1 MTDNNKKQSYYQ
13 KNRDA
18 LLQRAKDYY
27 ENNKEKRKEYQRN
40 KFHNM
45 NIEQINYLNEYRKA
59 TYSKLDIEKKN
70 KIREDARDKYHLV
83 KAYY

>member
-27 ENNKEKRKEYQRN
+27 ENNKQKRKEYQKNR
-40 KFHNM
+40 FHNM
-45 NIEQINYLNEYRKA
+45 NIEQRNYLNEYRKA
-59 TYSKLDIEKKN
+59 WDSKLDIEKKN
-70 KIREDARDKYHLV
+70 KIRKDARDKYHLV
-83 KAYY
+83 KAY

>member
-1 MTDNNKKQSYYQ
+1 MTNNKKQSYYQ

-27 ENNKEKRKEYQRN
+27 KNNKQKRKEYQRN
-40 KFHNM
+40 RFHNM

-59 TYSKLDIEKKN
+59 WDSKLDIEKKN
-70 KIREDARDKYHLV
+70 KIRKDARDKYHLV
-83 KAYY
+83 KAY

>member
-27 ENNKEKRKEYQRN
+27 KNNKQKRKEYQRN
-40 KFHNM
+40 RFHNM
-45 NIEQINYLNEYRKA
+45 NIEQRNYLNEYRKA
-59 TYSKLDIEKKN
+59 WDSKLDIEKKN
-70 KIREDARDKYHLV
+70 KIRKDARDKYHLV
-83 KAYY
+83 KAY

>member
-13 KNRDA
+13 KNGDA

-45 NIEQINYLNEYRKA
+45 NIEQINYLNEYCKA
-59 TYSKLDIEKKN
+59 WYSKLDLKKR
-70 KIREDARDKYHLV
+70 IR
-83 KAYY
+83 

>member
-27 ENNKEKRKEYQRN
+27 KNNQQKRK
-40 KFHNM
+40 
-45 NIEQINYLNEYRKA
+45 
-59 TYSKLDIEKKN
+59 
-70 KIREDARDKYHLV
+70 
-83 KAYY
+83 

>member
-27 ENNKEKRKEYQRN
+27 ENNKQKRKEYQRN
-40 KFHNM
+40 RFHNM
-45 NIEQINYLNEYRKA
+45 NIEQRNYLKEYRKA
-59 TYSKLDIEKKN
+59 WDSKLDIEKKN
-70 KIREDARDKYHLV
+70 KIRKDARDKYHLV
-83 KAYY
+83 KAY

>member
-27 ENNKEKRKEYQRN
+27 ENNKQKRKEYQRN
-40 KFHNM
+40 RFHNM
-45 NIEQINYLNEYRKA
+45 NIEQRNYLNEYRKA
-59 TYSKLDIEKKN
+59 WDSKLDIEKKN
-70 KIREDARDKYHLV
+70 KIRKDARDKYHLV
-83 KAYY
+83 KAY

>member
-27 ENNKEKRKEYQRN
+27 KNNKQKRKEYQRN
-40 KFHNM
+40 RFHNM
-45 NIEQINYLNEYRKA
+45 NIE
-59 TYSKLDIEKKN
+59 
-70 KIREDARDKYHLV
+70 
-83 KAYY
+83 

>member
-27 ENNKEKRKEYQRN
+27 KNDQQKRK
-40 KFHNM
+40 
-45 NIEQINYLNEYRKA
+45 
-59 TYSKLDIEKKN
+59 
-70 KIREDARDKYHLV
+70 
-83 KAYY
+83 

>member
-18 LLQRAKDYY
+18 LLK
-27 ENNKEKRKEYQRN
+27 ELKIIMKIINKKRKEYQRN
-40 KFHNM
+40 RFHNM

-70 KIREDARDKYHLV
+70 KIRKDARDKYHLV
-83 KAYY
+83 KAY